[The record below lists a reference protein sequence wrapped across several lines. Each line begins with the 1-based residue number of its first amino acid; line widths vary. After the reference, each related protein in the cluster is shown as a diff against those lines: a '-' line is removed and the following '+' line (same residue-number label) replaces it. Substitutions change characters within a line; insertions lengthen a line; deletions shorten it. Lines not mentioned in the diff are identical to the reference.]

1 MGGVCAYVFDIEEC
15 MSTDIVEQVNDK
27 AQSGPVQGSVGAVD
41 RMQGNW
47 KMLAI
52 LAVLVAVVIG
62 GIYFYR
68 QQKQTH
74 NIEANAALSRVRS
87 FFEQGEFQKA
97 LTADKVP
104 PMGGEPVKGLLAISD
119 EYSGTEAGAT
129 AALMAGN
136 SLSNLGKYSEATEQF
151 ERAKGSDAI
160 VTQVGAL
167 TGLGACRE
175 AEKDYAGAAA
185 LYEQAAERGSKS
197 GLEDRC
203 WLYAALSYEKAGN
216 KEKAGQIFRTIVK
229 RYEMSELAPA
239 AKSGLARLGMAID

>member
-27 AQSGPVQGSVGAVD
+27 AQSGPVQGSASAVD

-52 LAVLVAVVIG
+52 LAALVVVVIG

-68 QQKQTH
+68 QQKQTQ
-74 NIEANAALSRVRS
+74 NVEANAALSRVRS
-87 FFEQGEFQKA
+87 FFEQ
-97 LTADKVP
+97 
-104 PMGGEPVKGLLAISD
+104 VKGLLAISD
-119 EYSGTEAGAT
+119 EYSGTEAGAM

-136 SLSNLGKYSEATEQF
+136 SLSNLGKYSEAAEQF
-151 ERAKGSDAI
+151 ERAKGGDAI